1 MKIETRSIEWIPHC
15 ERHGH
20 PKSLFSVW
28 FGANMHITT
37 LVSGALCVAIGLN
50 LFWSIIAVILGALIG
65 AIFTASHS
73 AQGPTLGVPQMIQ
86 SRAQF
91 GVIGA
96 VIPLAVV
103 VFMYLGFLASSG
115 LLGAQTIV
123 GTFNIN
129 TTAAIIIM
137 STLTFIITLFGH
149 DLIHRMQKFF
159 TVFFLITY
167 IILTI
172 LVFQVDI
179 PAGAFNVADFN
190 VAEFILGVAIVATWQ
205 ISYAPYVADYSRY
218 LPEDTK
224 TSSTFWYSY
233 GGLVLASLWMMLL
246 GVFLTTAIP
255 GFLDNTGPNLASL
268 YGPFAIVMLISIIFG
283 QFSIN
288 VFNLYGAFMSTITTI
303 EPFTRIKVT
312 PKVRAGFMFILMTI
326 ATIIQIWGQ
335 GSFLAMFGNFISFI
349 CYLLIPW
356 TAINLVDYYFVR
368 HGKYSVKDF
377 FDMNGIY
384 GKVNWSAA
392 IAYIVA
398 ILCQIPFMN
407 LSFYIGPAA
416 KLLGGADIAWILG
429 IIVPAILYYI
439 PMKKVAK
446 KEIDE
451 HLVDNNIA

>member
-1 MKIETRSIEWIPHC
+1 MKIETRSIEWIPHE

-20 PKSLFSVW
+20 PRSLFSVW
-28 FGANMHITT
+28 FGGNMHITT
-37 LVSGALCVAIGLN
+37 LVSGALCVAFGLN
-50 LFWSIIAVILGALIG
+50 LFWSIVAVILGALIG

-103 VFMYLGFLASSG
+103 VFMYIGFLASSG

-123 GTFNIN
+123 GTFGISL
-129 TTAAIIIM
+129 TPAIIIM
-137 STLTFIITLFGH
+137 SVLTFIITLFGH
-149 DLIHRMQKFF
+149 DLIHKMQKFF

-167 IILTI
+167 LILTV

-179 PAGAFNVADFN
+179 PAGAFNIADFKL
-190 VAEFILGVAIVATWQ
+190 AEFILGVAVVATWQ

-218 LPEDTK
+218 LPEDTS
-224 TSSTFWYSY
+224 TASTFWYSY
-233 GGLVLASLWMMLL
+233 TGLVLASIWMMII
-246 GVFLTTAIP
+246 GVVLTTAIP

-268 YGPFAIVMLISIIFG
+268 YGPFAIIMLLSIIFG

-303 EPFTRIKVT
+303 EPFAKMKVT
-312 PKVRAGFMFILMTI
+312 PKVRSIFMFVLMLI
-326 ATIIQIWGQ
+326 ATGIQIWGQ
-335 GSFLAMFGNFISFI
+335 GSFIELFGNFISFI

-377 FDMNGIY
+377 FDINGIY
-384 GKVNWSAA
+384 GKVNWNAA

-398 ILCQIPFMN
+398 IICQIPFMN
-407 LSFYIGPAA
+407 LSFYVGPAA

-429 IIVPAILYYI
+429 IIVPAAIYYFT
-439 PMKKVAK
+439 MKKVAK
-446 KEIDE
+446 KENDE
-451 HLVDNNIA
+451 HLVDTSIH

>member
-1 MKIETRSIEWIPHC
+1 MKIETRSIEWVPHN

-37 LVSGALCVAIGLN
+37 LVSGALCVTIGLN
-50 LFWSIIAVILGALIG
+50 LFWSIVAVILGALIG

-123 GTFNIN
+123 ATFDIHL
-129 TTAAIIIM
+129 TPAIVVM
-137 STLTFIITLFGH
+137 SICTFIIALFGH
-149 DLIHRMQKFF
+149 DLIHKMQKFF
-159 TVFFLITY
+159 TIFFLATY
-167 IILTI
+167 IILTF

-179 PAGAFNVADFN
+179 PAGAFNANNFN
-190 VAEFILGVAIVATWQ
+190 LANFILGVAIVATWQ

-218 LPEDTK
+218 LPEDT
-224 TSSTFWYSY
+224 SAPATFWYSY
-233 GGLVLASLWMMLL
+233 IGLVLASIWMMLL

-255 GFLDNTGPNLASL
+255 GFLDNTGPNLAKL
-268 YGPFAIVMLISIIFG
+268 YGPFAIIMLFSIIFG

-288 VFNLYGAFMSTITTI
+288 VFNLYGAFMSTVTTI
-303 EPFTRIKVT
+303 EPFAKMKVT
-312 PKVRAGFMFILMTI
+312 PKVRGGFMFVLMAI
-326 ATIIQIWGQ
+326 ATGIQIWGQ
-335 GSFLAMFGNFISFI
+335 GQFLELFGNFISFI

-356 TAINLVDYYFVR
+356 TAINLVDYYMVR

-377 FDMNGIY
+377 FDINGIY

-392 IAYIVA
+392 LAYIAA
-398 ILCQIPFMN
+398 ILFQIPFMN
-407 LSFYIGPAA
+407 LSFYVGPAA
-416 KLLGGADIAWILG
+416 QALGGADLAWILG
-429 IIVPAILYYI
+429 LVVPAVIYYY
-439 PMKKVAK
+439 PMKKVARR
-446 KEIDE
+446 ELE
-451 HLVDNNIA
+451 RGSNLNL